1 MTATN
6 HTEHYGLSQ
15 YTEGDHP
22 TYTGDYNGDMSK
34 IDEAIYAV
42 SQADGGITTVEHTAD
57 LTGDG
62 TSDSPLGVAT
72 GSALN
77 QGTFILEAGVLGLN
91 DFKTPGIYGIRCDNV
106 DGESVNLPR
115 VGKVW
120 SRSMLIV
127 SNSGYANTVPAY
139 LQILVDKGDSTGREF
154 NISMRG
160 YTNNAWSSWRTL
172 AFADS
177 VQPSPDISALT
188 SRIAALETT
197 VGRLTSAVT
206 PSTTGLTAEALDAQ
220 YSDDYNIIRTKAP
233 SVVRSKQ

>member
-6 HTEHYGLSQ
+6 HTKHYGLSQ
-15 YTEGDHP
+15 YTDDDHP

-34 IDEAIYAV
+34 IDSAIYAA
-42 SQADGGITTVEHTAD
+42 SQSGGLTAVAHTND

-62 TSDSPLGVAT
+62 TADSPLGVAT

-77 QGTFILEAGVLGLN
+77 QGSFVLEPGVLSLN
-91 DFKTPGIYGIRCDNV
+91 DFKTPGIYGIRCDDV

-115 VGKVW
+115 TGKIW

-127 SNSGYANTVPAY
+127 SNSGYTNTIPAY
-139 LQILVDKGDSTGREF
+139 LQVLIDKGDSTGREF

-160 YTNNAWSSWRTL
+160 FSSGGWSSWRTL

-177 VQPSPDISALT
+177 PQSNPDISALT

-197 VGRLTSAVT
+197 VSQLTSAVP

-220 YSDDYNIIRTKAP
+220 YSDDYNIIRTGASP
-233 SVVRSKQ
+233 TARSKQ

>member
-15 YTEGDHP
+15 YTEDDHP
-22 TYTGDYNGDMSK
+22 TYTGDYNSDMSK
-34 IDEAIYAV
+34 IDAAIYAA
-42 SQADGGITTVEHTAD
+42 SQTDNGITTVEHTAD

-62 TSDSPLGVAT
+62 TTASPLGVAT

-77 QGTFILEAGVLGLN
+77 QGTFILETGVLSLN

-115 VGKVW
+115 KGKIW

-127 SNSGYANTVPAY
+127 GNSDFTNTTPAY
-139 LQILVDKGDSTGREF
+139 LQVLVDKGDSTGKEF
-154 NISMRG
+154 SISMRG
-160 YTNNAWSSWRTL
+160 FTNNVWSPWRTL

-188 SRIAALETT
+188 SRIAALEAT

-220 YSDDYNIIRTKAP
+220 YSDDYNIIRTITP
-233 SVVRSKQ
+233 SIVRSKQ

>member
-6 HTEHYGLSQ
+6 HTAHYGLSQ
-15 YTEGDHP
+15 YTEDDHP

-34 IDEAIYAV
+34 IDTAIYAA
-42 SQADGGITTVEHTAD
+42 SQADGGITTVSHTAD

-77 QGTFILEAGVLGLN
+77 QGAFVLKPGVLSLN

-115 VGKVW
+115 TGNVW
-120 SRSMLIV
+120 ARGLLIV
-127 SNSGYANTVPAY
+127 GNSGYINTTPAY
-139 LQILVDKGDSTGREF
+139 LQVLIDKGDSTGGEF

-160 YTNNAWSSWRTL
+160 YTNDHWYPWRTL

-177 VQPSPDISALT
+177 TQPSPDISALT
-188 SRIAALETT
+188 SRIETLETI
-197 VGRLTSAVT
+197 VNQLTDAAA

-220 YSDDYNIIRTKAP
+220 YSDDYNIIRTKSP
-233 SVVRSKQ
+233 VDNKE

>member
-15 YTEGDHP
+15 YTDDDHP

-34 IDEAIYAV
+34 IDSAIYAA
-42 SQADGGITTVEHTAD
+42 SQTGGGITAVEHTAD

-62 TSDSPLGVAT
+62 TTASPLGVAT

-77 QGTFILEAGVLGLN
+77 QGAFVLEPGVLSLN

-115 VGKVW
+115 KGNVW
-120 SRSMLIV
+120 ARGMLIV
-127 SNSGYANTVPAY
+127 GNSGFANTTQAY
-139 LQILVDKGDSTGREF
+139 LQVLIDKGDSTGREF

-160 YTNNAWSSWRTL
+160 FSVNGWSSWRAL

-177 VQPSPDISALT
+177 SQSNPDISALT

-197 VGRLTSAVT
+197 VGQLTSAVT
-206 PSTTGLTAEALDAQ
+206 PSTTGLTAEMLDAQ
-220 YSDDYNIIRTKAP
+220 YSDDYNIIRTKI
-233 SVVRSKQ
+233 SKE

>member
-1 MTATN
+1 MAATN

-15 YTEGDHP
+15 YTDDDHP

-34 IDEAIYAV
+34 IDAAIYAA
-42 SQADGGITTVEHTAD
+42 SQTGGGIITVEHTAD

-62 TSDSPLGVAT
+62 TADSPLGVAT

-77 QGTFILEAGVLGLN
+77 QGNFVLEPGVLSLN
-91 DFKTPGIYGIRCDNV
+91 DFKTPGIYGIRCDAV

-115 VGKVW
+115 TGLVW
-120 SRSMLIV
+120 ARSMLIV
-127 SNSGYANTVPAY
+127 GNSGFANTIQAY
-139 LQILVDKGDSTGREF
+139 LQVLIDKGNNAGKEF

-160 YTNNAWSSWRTL
+160 FSSGGWSSWRTL

-177 VQPSPDISALT
+177 PQSNPDISALT

-197 VGRLTSAVT
+197 VGQLTSAVT

-220 YSDDYNIIRTKAP
+220 YSDDYNIIRTGVSP
-233 SVVRSKQ
+233 DSKE